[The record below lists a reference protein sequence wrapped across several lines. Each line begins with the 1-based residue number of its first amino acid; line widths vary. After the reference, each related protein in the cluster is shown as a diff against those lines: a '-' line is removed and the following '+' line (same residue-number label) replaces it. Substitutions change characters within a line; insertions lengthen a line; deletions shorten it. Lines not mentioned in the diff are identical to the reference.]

1 MRFAET
7 QRRIHTLCGRTLKS
21 PVVDAKTAALAVDVI
36 WQGHLVGKIKAQRL
50 SFEESELRLNVRGL
64 GCRAYK
70 LRSTVQAARLL
81 VFSGLVLCQHNSHLP
96 NLYIYIYI
104 YTHVET

>member
-7 QRRIHTLCGRTLKS
+7 QRRIRTLSGQTLKS

-36 WQGHLVGKIKAQRL
+36 WQGHLVGKINRAQRF
-50 SFEESELRLNVRGL
+50 SFEESELRLNVSGL

-70 LRSTVQAARLL
+70 
-81 VFSGLVLCQHNSHLP
+81 
-96 NLYIYIYI
+96 
-104 YTHVET
+104 